1 MKIGVQKK
9 EHLFKM
15 AMQDNH
21 QSGIR
26 INLFISTP
34 VAILIGS
41 FIIAIAILIN
51 GGIIKFKGTKTSTP
65 TQAAQLPSQPT
76 QQAPQAAAPT
86 QPSGPVKVDLADAP
100 VLGNKDA
107 PVTLIEFSDYE
118 CPFCKRSYDQLLP
131 DLKKNYIETGKM
143 KLVYRNLP
151 LPFHQNAHKE
161 AEAALCARDQG
172 GDSVYFKYHDKIFTK
187 TTSNGTGLALD
198 QLPTIAQDLGLN
210 ISQFQSCLDTGK
222 YKDYVDKDIAYA
234 TKVGANGTPTWFIG
248 KSSSNGTID
257 GQIIVGAQP
266 LSAFQPTID
275 NLLK

>member
-1 MKIGVQKK
+1 MQ
-9 EHLFKM
+9 EHN
-15 AMQDNH
+15 Q
-21 QSGIR
+21 QTGIR

-41 FIIAIAILIN
+41 LIISIAILIN
-51 GGIIKFKGTKTSTP
+51 GGIIKFKGSTISSA
-65 TQAAQLPSQPT
+65 TAAQTTQGATAPT

-86 QPSGPVKVDLADAP
+86 QPSGPVKVASADAP
-100 VLGNKDA
+100 VLGNKNA

-118 CPFCKRSYDQLLP
+118 CPFCKRSFDQLLP
-131 DLKKNYIETGKM
+131 ELKKNYIDSGKL

-172 GDSVYFKYHDKIFTK
+172 GDATYFKFHDQIFTK

-198 QLPTIAQDLGLN
+198 QLPVIAGNIGLN
-210 ISQFQSCLDTGK
+210 VSQFQQCLDSGK
-222 YKDYVDKDIAYA
+222 HKDYVDKDIAYA
-234 TKVGANGTPTWFIG
+234 TQVSANGTPTWFVG
-248 KSSSNGTID
+248 KSTPDGTID

-266 LSAFQPTID
+266 FSAFQPTID

>member
-1 MKIGVQKK
+1 
-9 EHLFKM
+9 M
-15 AMQDNH
+15 AQDNQ

-34 VAILIGS
+34 IAILIGS

-51 GGIIKFKGTKTSTP
+51 GGIIRFKGSTAKGTSI
-65 TQAAQLPSQPT
+65 S
-76 QQAPQAAAPT
+76 QAPQAAAPT
-86 QPSGPVKVDLADAP
+86 QPSGPVKIASADAP
-100 VLGNKDA
+100 VLGNKNA

-118 CPFCKRSYDQLLP
+118 CPFCKRSFDQLLP
-131 DLKKNYIETGKM
+131 ELKKNYIDSGKL

-161 AEAALCARDQG
+161 AEAALCARDHG
-172 GDSVYFKYHDKIFTK
+172 GDATYFKFHDQIFTK

-198 QLPTIAQDLGLN
+198 QLPIIASNIGLN
-210 ISQFQSCLDTGK
+210 VSQFQQCLDSGK

-234 TKVGANGTPTWFIG
+234 TQVGVSGTPTWFVG
-248 KSSSNGTID
+248 KSTSNGTID
-257 GQIIVGAQP
+257 GQVIVGAQP
-266 LSAFQPTID
+266 FSAFQPTID

>member
-1 MKIGVQKK
+1 MRIGVQKK

-15 AMQDNH
+15 ATQDNQ

-26 INLFISTP
+26 INFFISTP
-34 VAILIGS
+34 IAILIGS
-41 FIIAIAILIN
+41 VIIAIAILIN
-51 GGIIKFKGTKTSTP
+51 GGIIKFKGTKTSSP

-76 QQAPQAAAPT
+76 QQVPQAAVPT

-100 VLGNKDA
+100 VLGNKNA

-118 CPFCKRSYDQLLP
+118 CPFCKRSFDQLLP
-131 DLKKNYIETGKM
+131 ELKKNYIDTGKL

-151 LPFHQNAHKE
+151 LSFHQNAHKE

-172 GDSVYFKYHDKIFTK
+172 GDSIYFKYHDQIFIK
-187 TTSNGTGLALD
+187 TTSNGTGLSLE
-198 QLPTIAQDLGLN
+198 QLPVIAQSLGLN
-210 ISQFQSCLDTGK
+210 IAQFQSCLDTGK

-234 TKVGANGTPTWFIG
+234 AKVGVSGTPTWFVG
-248 KSSSNGTID
+248 KSSPTGTID

-266 LSAFQPTID
+266 FNAFQPTID

>member
-1 MKIGVQKK
+1 MRIGVRKK

-15 AMQDNH
+15 ATQDNQ

-26 INLFISTP
+26 INFFISTP
-34 VAILIGS
+34 IAILIGS
-41 FIIAIAILIN
+41 VIIAIAILIN
-51 GGIIKFKGTKTSTP
+51 GGIIKFKDTKAP
-65 TQAAQLPSQPT
+65 VLTQAAQLPSQSA

-86 QPSGPVKVDLADAP
+86 QPSGPVKVEVSDAP
-100 VLGNKDA
+100 VLGGKDA
-107 PVTLIEFSDYE
+107 KLTLIEFSDYE
-118 CPFCKRSYDQLLP
+118 CPFCKRSFDQLLP
-131 DLKKNYIETGKM
+131 ELKKNYIDTGKL

-172 GDSVYFKYHDKIFTK
+172 GDSVYFKYHDQIFTK
-187 TTSNGTGLALD
+187 TTSNGTGLSLE
-198 QLPTIAQDLGLN
+198 QLPVIAQSLGLN
-210 ISQFQSCLDTGK
+210 AAQFQSCLDTGK

-234 TKVGANGTPTWFIG
+234 TKVGVSGTPTWFVG
-248 KSSSNGTID
+248 KSSPTGTID

-266 LSAFQPTID
+266 FNAFQPTID

>member
-1 MKIGVQKK
+1 MRIEDQKK

-15 AMQDNH
+15 AIQNNK

-34 VAILIGS
+34 IAILIGS

-51 GGIIKFKGTKTSTP
+51 GGIIKFKGSTAQTST
-65 TQAAQLPSQPT
+65 TQAAQAPTQPT
-76 QQAPQAAAPT
+76 QQAPT
-86 QPSGPVKVDLADAP
+86 GPVKVASADAP
-100 VLGNKDA
+100 VLGNKSA
-107 PVTLIEFSDYE
+107 PLTLIEFSDYE
-118 CPFCKRSYDQLLP
+118 CPFCKRSFDQLLP
-131 DLKKNYIETGKM
+131 ELKKNYIDAGKL

-172 GDSVYFKYHDKIFTK
+172 GDSIYFKFHDQIFTK

-198 QLPTIAQDLGLN
+198 QLPIIAGNIGLN
-210 ISQFQSCLDTGK
+210 VSQFQQCLDSAK
-222 YKDYVDKDIAYA
+222 YKDYIDKDIAYA
-234 TKVGANGTPTWFIG
+234 TKVGANGTPTWFVG
-248 KSSSNGTID
+248 KSTLNGTID

-266 LSAFQPTID
+266 FTAFQPTID